1 MKPLAREFASFR
13 KAVIADDASK
23 AQVDD
28 MEAAFFAGAICTLG
42 VLVKTLVRGV
52 DDSSKE
58 QAVQRLADMVA
69 ECRAF
74 DAGMRAD
81 AVISRAMEDKQ

>member
-13 KAVIADDASK
+13 KAVIDDDASD
-23 AQVDD
+23 AQVED
-28 MEAAFFAGAICTLG
+28 MEAAFFAGAICALG

-74 DAGMRAD
+74 DASMRAD
-81 AVISRAMEDKQ
+81 AAIIRARDQQ